1 MCSSR
6 GSSQLRD
13 ETQVSHIA
21 GRFFSSWANREAQ
34 MMTAAAAAKSLQS
47 CPTLCNPIDGSP
59 PGSSGQEYWSG
70 VPLPSSGSNSK
81 QSLWL
86 KKKKKKN
93 TGSKPCFL
101 HWQVNS
107 LPINEPTYPH
117 QISYHSFFQHFPLP
131 TLCIFLYCSHLGI
144 TIPPCSTNVNL
155 PPNESK
161 IQVSNTLVWR

>member
-34 MMTAAAAAKSLQS
+34 MMIDAAAAKSLQS
-47 CPTLCNPIDGSP
+47 CPTLCDPIDGSP

-86 KKKKKKN
+86 KKKKKKKK
-93 TGSKPCFL
+93 TRDQSRVSCIGRWILYQSMSQLTHIKFL
-101 HWQVNS
+101 TILFFSIS
-107 LPINEPTYPH
+107 LSQLCVFSYTILTWELRFPH
-117 QISYHSFFQHFPLP
+117 GQQMS
-131 TLCIFLYCSHLGI
+131 IFL
-144 TIPPCSTNVNL
+144 
-155 PPNESK
+155 
-161 IQVSNTLVWR
+161 